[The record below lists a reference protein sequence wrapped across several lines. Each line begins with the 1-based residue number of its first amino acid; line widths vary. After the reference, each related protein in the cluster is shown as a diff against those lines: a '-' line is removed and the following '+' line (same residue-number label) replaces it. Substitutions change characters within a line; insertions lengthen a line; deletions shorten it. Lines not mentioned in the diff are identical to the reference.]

1 MPPDNDNG
9 RPPRGSGGELRNAM
23 QIPHNPFKRALHDGR
38 QQIGFWCAIPSNYVS
53 EILAGAG
60 FDWIVL
66 DTEHS
71 PNELP
76 NVHAQLQSMV
86 GGTAQPVV
94 RVPWNDSVTLKRFLD
109 IGTQSF
115 LIPMVQ
121 TAEEAK
127 AAVAATRYPPH
138 GIRGY
143 AVAARATRFGR
154 IPDYFERYADEMC
167 VLVQVETIEALE
179 RVEEI
184 AAVPGVDGVFIGPGD
199 LSASMGFLHQPAH
212 PKVVEVIE
220 KGLGRIAAAGNR
232 GGVLV
237 SDPALAQRYMAAG
250 SVFTA
255 VGVDAALF
263 ARTVDGVVKR
273 YKG

>member
-1 MPPDNDNG
+1 
-9 RPPRGSGGELRNAM
+9 M
-23 QIPHNPFKRALHDGR
+23 QLPENPFKRAIHAGT
-38 QQIGFWCAIPSNYVS
+38 QQIGLWCAVPSNYVS

-60 FDWIVL
+60 FDWLVL
-66 DTEHS
+66 DTEHA

-76 NVHAQLQSMV
+76 NVFNQLQSMV
-86 GGTAQPVV
+86 GYGTQPVV
-94 RVPWNDSVTLKRFLD
+94 RVPWNDAVTLKRFLD

-121 TAEEAK
+121 DAEEAR
-127 AAVAATRYPPH
+127 AAVAATRYPPD

-143 AVAARATRFGR
+143 AVASRATRFGR
-154 IPDYFERYADEMC
+154 VSDYFTRYADEMC
-167 VLVQVETIEALE
+167 VLVQVETMEALE
-179 RVEEI
+179 KVEEI
-184 AAVPGVDGVFIGPGD
+184 AAVPGVDGIFIGPGD
-199 LSASMGFLHQPAH
+199 LSASMGLLHQPTH
-212 PKVVEVIE
+212 PRVVEAIE
-220 KGLGRIAAAGNR
+220 DGLRRITAAGNR

-237 SDPALAQRYMAAG
+237 VGDEALARRYMAAG

-263 ARTVDGVVKR
+263 ARSSEALAKQ

>member
-1 MPPDNDNG
+1 
-9 RPPRGSGGELRNAM
+9 M
-23 QIPHNPFKRALHDGR
+23 QLPENPFKRAIHAGT
-38 QQIGFWCAIPSNYVS
+38 QQIGLWCAVPSNYVS

-60 FDWIVL
+60 FDWLVL
-66 DTEHS
+66 DTEHA

-76 NVHAQLQSMV
+76 NVFNQLQSMV
-86 GGTAQPVV
+86 GYGTQPVV
-94 RVPWNDSVTLKRFLD
+94 RVPWNDAVTLKRFLD

-121 TAEEAK
+121 DAEEAR
-127 AAVAATRYPPH
+127 AAVAATRYPPD

-143 AVAARATRFGR
+143 AVASRATRFGR
-154 IPDYFERYADEMC
+154 IGDYFTCYADEMC
-167 VLVQVETIEALE
+167 VLVQVETMEALE
-179 RVEEI
+179 KVEEI
-184 AAVPGVDGVFIGPGD
+184 AAVPGVDGIFIGPGD
-199 LSASMGFLHQPAH
+199 LSASMGLLHQPTH
-212 PKVVEVIE
+212 PKVVEAIE
-220 KGLGRIAAAGNR
+220 DGLRRITAAGNR

-237 SDPALAQRYMAAG
+237 VGDEALARRYMAAG

-263 ARTVDGVVKR
+263 ARSSEALAKQ

>member
-1 MPPDNDNG
+1 
-9 RPPRGSGGELRNAM
+9 M
-23 QIPHNPFKRALHDGR
+23 QLPENPFKRALHAGT
-38 QQIGFWCAIPSNYVS
+38 QQIGLWCAVPSNYVS

-60 FDWIVL
+60 FDWLVL
-66 DTEHS
+66 DTEHA

-76 NVHAQLQSMV
+76 NVFNQLQSMV
-86 GGTAQPVV
+86 GYATQPVV
-94 RVPWNDSVTLKRFLD
+94 RVPWNDAVTLKRFLD

-121 TAEEAK
+121 NAEEAR
-127 AAVAATRYPPH
+127 AAVAATRYPPD

-143 AVAARATRFGR
+143 AVASRATRFGR
-154 IPDYFERYADEMC
+154 IGDYFTRYADEMC
-167 VLVQVETIEALE
+167 VLVQVETMEALE
-179 RVEEI
+179 KVEEI
-184 AAVPGVDGVFIGPGD
+184 AAVPGVDGIFIGPGD
-199 LSASMGFLHQPAH
+199 LSASMGLLHQPTH
-212 PKVVEVIE
+212 PKVVEAIE
-220 KGLGRIAAAGNR
+220 DGLRRITAAGNR

-237 SDPALAQRYMAAG
+237 VGDEALARRYMAAG

-263 ARTVDGVVKR
+263 ARSSEALAKQ

>member
-1 MPPDNDNG
+1 
-9 RPPRGSGGELRNAM
+9 M
-23 QIPHNPFKRALHDGR
+23 QLPENPFKRAIHAGT
-38 QQIGFWCAIPSNYVS
+38 QQIGLWCAVPSNYVS

-60 FDWIVL
+60 FDWLVL
-66 DTEHS
+66 DTEHA

-76 NVHAQLQSMV
+76 NVFNQLQSMV
-86 GGTAQPVV
+86 GYGTQPVV
-94 RVPWNDSVTLKRFLD
+94 RVPWNDAVTLKRFLD

-121 TAEEAK
+121 DAEEAR
-127 AAVAATRYPPH
+127 AAVAATRYPPD

-143 AVAARATRFGR
+143 AVASRATRFGR
-154 IPDYFERYADEMC
+154 IGDYFTRYADEMC
-167 VLVQVETIEALE
+167 VLVQVETMEALE
-179 RVEEI
+179 KVEEI
-184 AAVPGVDGVFIGPGD
+184 AAVPGVDGIFIGPGD
-199 LSASMGFLHQPAH
+199 LSASMGLLHQPTH
-212 PKVVEVIE
+212 PRVVEAIE
-220 KGLGRIAAAGNR
+220 DGLRRITAAGNR

-237 SDPALAQRYMAAG
+237 VGDEALARRYMAAG

-263 ARTVDGVVKR
+263 ARSSEALAKQ

>member
-1 MPPDNDNG
+1 
-9 RPPRGSGGELRNAM
+9 M
-23 QIPHNPFKRALHDGR
+23 QLPENPFKRAIHAGT
-38 QQIGFWCAIPSNYVS
+38 QQIGLWCAVPSNYVS

-60 FDWIVL
+60 FDWLVL
-66 DTEHS
+66 DTEHA

-76 NVHAQLQSMV
+76 NVFNQLQSMV
-86 GGTAQPVV
+86 GYGTQPVV
-94 RVPWNDSVTLKRFLD
+94 RVPWNDAVTLKRFLD

-121 TAEEAK
+121 DAEEAR
-127 AAVAATRYPPH
+127 AAVAATRYPPD

-143 AVAARATRFGR
+143 AVASRATRFGR
-154 IPDYFERYADEMC
+154 IGDYFTRYADEMC
-167 VLVQVETIEALE
+167 VLVQVETMEALE
-179 RVEEI
+179 KVEEI
-184 AAVPGVDGVFIGPGD
+184 AAVPGVDGIFIGPGD
-199 LSASMGFLHQPAH
+199 LSASMGLLHQPTH
-212 PKVVEVIE
+212 PKVVEAIE
-220 KGLGRIAAAGNR
+220 GGLRRITAAGNR

-237 SDPALAQRYMAAG
+237 VGDEALARRYMAAG

-263 ARTVDGVVKR
+263 ARSSEALAKQ

>member
-1 MPPDNDNG
+1 
-9 RPPRGSGGELRNAM
+9 M
-23 QIPHNPFKRALHDGR
+23 QLPENPFKRAIHAGT
-38 QQIGFWCAIPSNYVS
+38 QQIGLWCAVPSNYVS

-60 FDWIVL
+60 FDWLVL
-66 DTEHS
+66 DTEHA

-76 NVHAQLQSMV
+76 NVFNQLQSMV
-86 GGTAQPVV
+86 GYGTQPVV
-94 RVPWNDSVTLKRFLD
+94 RVPWNDAVTLKRFLD

-121 TAEEAK
+121 DAEEAR
-127 AAVAATRYPPH
+127 AAVAATRYPPD

-143 AVAARATRFGR
+143 AVASRATRFGR
-154 IPDYFERYADEMC
+154 IGDYFTRYADEMC
-167 VLVQVETIEALE
+167 VLVQVETMEALE
-179 RVEEI
+179 KVEEI
-184 AAVPGVDGVFIGPGD
+184 AAVPGVDGIFIGPGD
-199 LSASMGFLHQPAH
+199 LSASMGLLHQPTH
-212 PKVVEVIE
+212 PRVVEAIE
-220 KGLGRIAAAGNR
+220 DGLKRITAAGNR

-237 SDPALAQRYMAAG
+237 VGDEALARRYMAAG

-263 ARTVDGVVKR
+263 ARSSEALAKQ

>member
-1 MPPDNDNG
+1 
-9 RPPRGSGGELRNAM
+9 M
-23 QIPHNPFKRALHDGR
+23 QLPENPFKRALHAGT
-38 QQIGFWCAIPSNYVS
+38 QQIGLWCAVPSNYVS

-60 FDWIVL
+60 FDWLVL
-66 DTEHS
+66 DTEHA

-76 NVHAQLQSMV
+76 NVFNQLQSMV
-86 GGTAQPVV
+86 GYATQPVV
-94 RVPWNDSVTLKRFLD
+94 RVPWNDAVTLKRFLD

-121 TAEEAK
+121 NAEEAR
-127 AAVAATRYPPH
+127 AAVAATRYPPD

-143 AVAARATRFGR
+143 AVASRATRFGR
-154 IPDYFERYADEMC
+154 IGDYFTRYADEMC
-167 VLVQVETIEALE
+167 VLVQVETMEALE
-179 RVEEI
+179 KVEEI

-199 LSASMGFLHQPAH
+199 LSASMGLLHQPTH
-212 PKVVEVIE
+212 PKVVDAIE
-220 KGLGRIAAAGNR
+220 DGLRCIRAAGNR

-237 SDPALAQRYMAAG
+237 VGDEALARRYMAAG

-263 ARTVDGVVKR
+263 ARSAEALAKQ
-273 YKG
+273 YKA

>member
-1 MPPDNDNG
+1 
-9 RPPRGSGGELRNAM
+9 M
-23 QIPHNPFKRALHDGR
+23 QLPENPFKRAIHAGT
-38 QQIGFWCAIPSNYVS
+38 QQIGLWCAVPSNYVS

-60 FDWIVL
+60 FDWLVL
-66 DTEHS
+66 DTEHA

-76 NVHAQLQSMV
+76 NVFNQLQSMV
-86 GGTAQPVV
+86 GYGTQPVV
-94 RVPWNDSVTLKRFLD
+94 RVPWNDAVTLKRFLD

-121 TAEEAK
+121 DAEEAR
-127 AAVAATRYPPH
+127 AAVAATRYPPD

-143 AVAARATRFGR
+143 AVASRATRFGR
-154 IPDYFERYADEMC
+154 IGDYFTRYADEMC
-167 VLVQVETIEALE
+167 VLVQVETMEALE
-179 RVEEI
+179 KVEEI
-184 AAVPGVDGVFIGPGD
+184 AAVPGVDGIFIGPGD
-199 LSASMGFLHQPAH
+199 LSASMGLLHQPTH
-212 PKVVEVIE
+212 PKVVEAIE
-220 KGLGRIAAAGNR
+220 DGLRRITAAGNR

-237 SDPALAQRYMAAG
+237 VGDEALARRYMAAG

-263 ARTVDGVVKR
+263 ARSSEALAKQ

>member
-1 MPPDNDNG
+1 
-9 RPPRGSGGELRNAM
+9 M
-23 QIPHNPFKRALHDGR
+23 QLPENPFKRAIHAGT
-38 QQIGFWCAIPSNYVS
+38 QQIGLWCAVPSNYVS

-60 FDWIVL
+60 FDWLVL
-66 DTEHS
+66 DTEHA

-76 NVHAQLQSMV
+76 NVFNQLQSMV
-86 GGTAQPVV
+86 GYGTQPVV
-94 RVPWNDSVTLKRFLD
+94 RVPWNDAVTLKRFLD

-121 TAEEAK
+121 DAEEAR
-127 AAVAATRYPPH
+127 AAVAATRYPPD

-143 AVAARATRFGR
+143 AVASRATRFGR
-154 IPDYFERYADEMC
+154 VSDYFTRYADEMC
-167 VLVQVETIEALE
+167 VLVQVETMEALE
-179 RVEEI
+179 KVEEI
-184 AAVPGVDGVFIGPGD
+184 AAVPGVDGIFIGPGD
-199 LSASMGFLHQPAH
+199 LSASMGLLHQPTH
-212 PKVVEVIE
+212 PRVVEAIE
-220 KGLGRIAAAGNR
+220 DGLRRIAAAGNR

-237 SDPALAQRYMAAG
+237 VGDEALARRYMAAG

-263 ARTVDGVVKR
+263 ARSSEALAKQ

>member
-1 MPPDNDNG
+1 
-9 RPPRGSGGELRNAM
+9 M
-23 QIPHNPFKRALHDGR
+23 QLPENPFKRAIHAGT
-38 QQIGFWCAIPSNYVS
+38 QQIGLWCAVPSNYVS

-60 FDWIVL
+60 FDWLVL
-66 DTEHS
+66 DTEHA

-76 NVHAQLQSMV
+76 NVFNQLQSMV
-86 GGTAQPVV
+86 GYGTQPVV
-94 RVPWNDSVTLKRFLD
+94 RVPWNDAVTLKRFLD

-121 TAEEAK
+121 DAEEAR
-127 AAVAATRYPPH
+127 AAVAATRYPPD

-143 AVAARATRFGR
+143 AVASRATRFGR
-154 IPDYFERYADEMC
+154 IGDYFTRYADEMC
-167 VLVQVETIEALE
+167 VLVQVETMEALE
-179 RVEEI
+179 KVEEI
-184 AAVPGVDGVFIGPGD
+184 AAVPGVDGIFIGPGD
-199 LSASMGFLHQPAH
+199 LSASMGLLHQPTH
-212 PKVVEVIE
+212 PRVVEAIE
-220 KGLGRIAAAGNR
+220 DGLKRITSAGNR

-237 SDPALAQRYMAAG
+237 VGDEALARRYMAAG

-263 ARTVDGVVKR
+263 ARSSEALAKQ

>member
-1 MPPDNDNG
+1 
-9 RPPRGSGGELRNAM
+9 M
-23 QIPHNPFKRALHDGR
+23 QLPENPFKRAIHAGT
-38 QQIGFWCAIPSNYVS
+38 QQIGLWCAVPSNYVS

-60 FDWIVL
+60 FDWLVL
-66 DTEHS
+66 DTEHA

-76 NVHAQLQSMV
+76 NVFNQLQSMV
-86 GGTAQPVV
+86 GYGTQPVV
-94 RVPWNDSVTLKRFLD
+94 RVPWNDAVTLKRFLD

-121 TAEEAK
+121 DAEEAR
-127 AAVAATRYPPH
+127 AAVAATRYPPD

-143 AVAARATRFGR
+143 AVASRATRFGR
-154 IPDYFERYADEMC
+154 ISDYFTRYADEMC
-167 VLVQVETIEALE
+167 VLVQVETMEALE
-179 RVEEI
+179 KVEEI
-184 AAVPGVDGVFIGPGD
+184 AAVPGVDGIFIGPGD
-199 LSASMGFLHQPAH
+199 LSASMGLLHQPTH
-212 PKVVEVIE
+212 PRVVEAIE
-220 KGLGRIAAAGNR
+220 DGLRRITAAGNR

-237 SDPALAQRYMAAG
+237 VGDEALARRYMAAG

-263 ARTVDGVVKR
+263 ARSSEALAKQ

>member
-1 MPPDNDNG
+1 MSL
-9 RPPRGSGGELRNAM
+9 PRNTLPA
-23 QIPHNPFKRALHDGR
+23 NPFKHALHAGR
-38 QQIGFWCAIPSNYVS
+38 QQIGFWCAIPSNYTS

-60 FDWIVL
+60 FDWLVL

-76 NVHAQLQSMV
+76 NVFNQLQSVV
-86 GGTAQPVV
+86 GGSAEPVV
-94 RVPWNDSVTLKRFLD
+94 RVPWNDPVTLKRFLD
-109 IGTQSF
+109 IGARSF

-121 TAEEAK
+121 TADEAR

-143 AVAARATRFGR
+143 AVASRATKFGR
-154 IPDYFERYADEMC
+154 TVDYFERCAEEMC

-199 LSASMGFLHQPAH
+199 LSASMGLLHQPTH
-212 PKVVEVIE
+212 PDVVAAIE
-220 KGLGRIAAAGNR
+220 AGLGRIQAAGNR

-237 SDPALAQRYMAAG
+237 GDPALAQRYMAAG

-255 VGVDAALF
+255 VGVDAAVF
-263 ARTVDGVVKR
+263 ARTVDAIARQYLG
-273 YKG
+273 

>member
-1 MPPDNDNG
+1 
-9 RPPRGSGGELRNAM
+9 M
-23 QIPHNPFKRALHDGR
+23 QLPENPFKRAIHAGT
-38 QQIGFWCAIPSNYVS
+38 QQIGLWCAVPSNYVS

-60 FDWIVL
+60 FDWLVL
-66 DTEHS
+66 DTEHA

-76 NVHAQLQSMV
+76 NVFNQLQSMV
-86 GGTAQPVV
+86 GYGTQPVV
-94 RVPWNDSVTLKRFLD
+94 RVPWNDAVTLKRFLD

-121 TAEEAK
+121 DAEEAR
-127 AAVAATRYPPH
+127 AAVAATRYPPD

-143 AVAARATRFGR
+143 AVASRATRFGR
-154 IPDYFERYADEMC
+154 VSDYFTRYADEMC
-167 VLVQVETIEALE
+167 VLVQVETMEALE
-179 RVEEI
+179 KVEEI
-184 AAVPGVDGVFIGPGD
+184 AAVPGVDGIFIGPGD
-199 LSASMGFLHQPAH
+199 LSASMGLLHQPTH
-212 PKVVEVIE
+212 PKVVEAIE
-220 KGLGRIAAAGNR
+220 DGLRRITAAGNR

-237 SDPALAQRYMAAG
+237 VGDEALARRYMAAG

-263 ARTVDGVVKR
+263 ARSSEALAKQ

>member
-1 MPPDNDNG
+1 MHLP
-9 RPPRGSGGELRNAM
+9 
-23 QIPHNPFKRALHDGR
+23 QNPFKRAIYAGR

-60 FDWIVL
+60 FDWLVL

-76 NVHAQLQSMV
+76 NVYNQLQSMV
-86 GGTAQPVV
+86 GSATQPVV
-94 RVPWNDSVTLKRFLD
+94 RVPWNDPVTLKRFLD

-121 TAEEAK
+121 NAAEAK

-143 AVAARATRFGR
+143 AVASRATGFGR
-154 IPDYFERYADEMC
+154 TVDYFERYADELC

-184 AAVPGVDGVFIGPGD
+184 AAVEGVDGIFIGPGD
-199 LSASMGFLHQPAH
+199 LSASMGFLHQPTH
-212 PKVVEVIE
+212 PDVVAAIE
-220 KGLGRIAAAGNR
+220 DGLRRIAVAGNR

-237 SDPALAQRYMAAG
+237 GDPALAQRYMVAG

-255 VGVDAALF
+255 VGVDAAVF
-263 ARTVDGVVKR
+263 ARTVDGIAR
-273 YKG
+273 QYKA

>member
-1 MPPDNDNG
+1 
-9 RPPRGSGGELRNAM
+9 M
-23 QIPHNPFKRALHDGR
+23 QLPENPFKRAIHAGT
-38 QQIGFWCAIPSNYVS
+38 QQIGLWCAVPSNYVS

-60 FDWIVL
+60 FDWLVL
-66 DTEHS
+66 DTEHA

-76 NVHAQLQSMV
+76 NVFNQLQSMV
-86 GGTAQPVV
+86 GYATQPVV
-94 RVPWNDSVTLKRFLD
+94 RVPWNDAVTLKRFLD

-121 TAEEAK
+121 DAEEAR
-127 AAVAATRYPPH
+127 AAVAATRYPPD

-143 AVAARATRFGR
+143 AVASRATRFGR
-154 IPDYFERYADEMC
+154 IGDYFTRYADEMC
-167 VLVQVETIEALE
+167 VLVQVETMEALE

-184 AAVPGVDGVFIGPGD
+184 AAVPGVDGIFIGPGD
-199 LSASMGFLHQPAH
+199 LSASMGLLHQPTH
-212 PKVVEVIE
+212 PKVVEAIE
-220 KGLGRIAAAGNR
+220 DGLKRITAAGNR

-237 SDPALAQRYMAAG
+237 VGDEALARRYMAAG

-263 ARTVDGVVKR
+263 ARSADALAKQ
-273 YKG
+273 YKD